1 MFKLEPGLII
11 WTSISFG
18 ILFIF
23 LYRFILPQIIKYLE
37 EREMKIFK
45 TIEEAEENKKKSE
58 YVLIEQKQQLD
69 EARKKADEII
79 DRAKNEAEAYKNE
92 IIENAKM
99 QSDIIINQASQ
110 DISNERNRVYA
121 EMKEEVADLV
131 INASSKLLSRVVT
144 IEDHRKITEDS
155 LREVINE
162 RD

>member
-1 MFKLEPGLII
+1 
-11 WTSISFG
+11 
-18 ILFIF
+18 
-23 LYRFILPQIIKYLE
+23 
-37 EREMKIFK
+37 MKK
-45 TIEEAEENKKKSE
+45 QKKKSE